1 MNTEKIWEIF
11 IDGRIV
17 NLDNSSVEDLDS
29 MLEKI
34 DSRKKNIMNN
44 IDEIL
49 TEIQG

>member
-1 MNTEKIWEIF
+1 MNTEKIGEIF

>member
-1 MNTEKIWEIF
+1 MNTENIGEIF